1 MFTGL
6 IQEIGT
12 VRGNLPSGGYGRLE
26 VAYSIEKGALREG
39 DSMAVNGV
47 CLTATTVG
55 DGVFTAD
62 VSEATRRSSTVGE
75 LKRGSRVNLERPV
88 TPSDP
93 LGGHIVLGHVDCVGT
108 IRRVS
113 ERPGGF
119 LILIGVPPA
128 AADLLV
134 DKGSVAV
141 DGISLTVGAV
151 SKDSFDIFIIPETR
165 ERTTLNSARPGTR
178 VNIEVDYL
186 AKLVRKFVD
195 GKNSPPHGLS
205 LFGKDED

>member
-12 VRGNLPSGGYGRLE
+12 VRGNLASGGYGRLE
-26 VAYSIEKGALREG
+26 VGYASLKGALREG

-62 VSEATRRSSTVGE
+62 VSESTGRSSTVGQ
-75 LKRGSRVNLERPV
+75 LKPGSRVNLERPV

-108 IRRVS
+108 IRRVA

-119 LILIGVPPA
+119 HILIGVPA
-128 AADLLV
+128 GAADLLV
-134 DKGSVAV
+134 EKGSVAV

-165 ERTTLNSARPGTR
+165 ERTTLHGARPGKK

-186 AKLVRKFVD
+186 AKLVRKFVG
-195 GKNSPPHGLS
+195 GKNRSPQDLS
-205 LFGKDED
+205 LFGKGED

>member
-12 VRGNLPSGGYGRLE
+12 VRANLPSGGYGRLE
-26 VAYSIEKGALREG
+26 VAYAVEKGVLREG

-62 VSEATRRSSTVGE
+62 VSDSTRKSSTVGE
-75 LKRGSRVNLERPV
+75 LKQGSKVNLERPV

-119 LILIGVPPA
+119 QIVIGVPSE

-151 SKDSFDIFIIPETR
+151 TKDSFGIFIIPETR
-165 ERTTLNSARPGTR
+165 ERTTLSGARPGTR

-186 AKLVRKFVD
+186 AKLVRKFVE
-195 GKNSPPHGLS
+195 GKNRPPHGLS
-205 LFGKDED
+205 LFGKGED

>member
-26 VAYSIEKGALREG
+26 VAYSTAKGALREG

-55 DGVFTAD
+55 DGIFTAD
-62 VSEATRRSSTVGE
+62 VSDATKRSSTVGE
-75 LKRGSRVNLERPV
+75 LKRGSKVNLERPV

-108 IRRVS
+108 IRRVA

-119 LILIGVPPA
+119 QLLIGVPTG

-151 SKDSFDIFIIPETR
+151 SKESFDIFIIPETR
-165 ERTTLNSARPGTR
+165 ERTTLHGARPGTR

-186 AKLVRKFVD
+186 AKLVRKFVA
-195 GKNSPPHGLS
+195 GKNSPRHGLS